1 MGWNWKYLL
10 ILSLIHFFS
19 KGVKVWSTQT
29 TGPRI
34 GIGAK
39 SLEELNRKIRLKF
52 DLGEVWLW
60 TTNFYITILNLKNL
74 KKQKQ
79 YEQKSIKIV
88 NFVSLIFM
96 LRAAHQTFSQKMNS

>member
-1 MGWNWKYLL
+1 MEGHWFGFYFLRMGWNWKYLL
-10 ILSLIHFFS
+10 RLYLLYIFS

-60 TTNFYITILNLKNL
+60 TAKFYITILYLK
-74 KKQKQ
+74 
-79 YEQKSIKIV
+79 
-88 NFVSLIFM
+88 IF
-96 LRAAHQTFSQKMNS
+96 